1 MEHWGVANG
10 ALRFGVKTRLTEV
23 WVYIKISSILMKNL
37 IIVVLILV
45 GILVAWDVA
54 SKYIP
59 ALAPRNIGPQ
69 ISEQTLKVTREQS
82 MVVDVVRNVGPSV
95 VTIGVERTNSDRGQD
110 FRMGPFSLFFEN
122 PESLPEEDQE
132 RLIASGFIVGADGLI
147 VTNKHVVS
155 DNLKYLV
162 VDSKGNKYNVGNIYR
177 DPLND
182 IAILKVN
189 PPAGGF
195 KAVKLGDSDKLEV
208 GQFAIAIGTAL
219 GEFRNTVTTG
229 VISGLGRGITAG
241 NPLEGFVE
249 RLDNVIQTDA
259 AINPGNSGGPLLNSA
274 GEVIGVNTAVASA
287 GQNIGFAIPI
297 NVVEESMKNFNQS
310 GQFNRAFL
318 GVSYVMIGKRVAILN
333 DLPEGAYVRG
343 ITKGSPAEKAGI
355 AEGDIITKID
365 GAKVIESSGGLA
377 SIINKKKVGDTVT
390 LNIYRD
396 GKTFDAKATLAPV
409 QG

>member
-1 MEHWGVANG
+1 
-10 ALRFGVKTRLTEV
+10 
-23 WVYIKISSILMKNL
+23 
-37 IIVVLILV
+37 
-45 GILVAWDVA
+45 
-54 SKYIP
+54 
-59 ALAPRNIGPQ
+59 
-69 ISEQTLKVTREQS
+69 
-82 MVVDVVRNVGPSV
+82 
-95 VTIGVERTNSDRGQD
+95 
-110 FRMGPFSLFFEN
+110 MGPFSLFFEN